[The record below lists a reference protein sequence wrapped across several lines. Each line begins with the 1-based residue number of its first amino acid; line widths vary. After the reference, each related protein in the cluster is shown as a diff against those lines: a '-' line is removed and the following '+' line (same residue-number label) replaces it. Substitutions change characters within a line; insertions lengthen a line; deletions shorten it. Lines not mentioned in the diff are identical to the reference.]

1 MQIPQP
7 IQSVS
12 EIHAIL
18 LCDVTSMQSFPGE
31 KEEDQLKEASDE
43 SEFLPLLLNS
53 TEEHVTN

>member
-18 LCDVTSMQSFPGE
+18 LCGATSMQSFPGD
-31 KEEDQLKEASDE
+31 KE
-43 SEFLPLLLNS
+43 
-53 TEEHVTN
+53 